1 MVQIFYSHHLDL
13 PLQTLSIQCWGNN
26 HQNLWSQCWCFLWS
40 LQLSRWWIVKLS
52 SRCHWSLDWSWKNS
66 SLLLLESENIKYH
79 QLSWL
84 ISFVAEKLIRMKS
97 IFLEGQLSA
106 TSLQMIVRV
115 IFCLLGSQRRLEE
128 MISFLSLQ
136 KDTRPHTTDHDSK
149 SIFETKNKLNF
160 DFFDVM

>member
-52 SRCHWSLDWSWKNS
+52 SRYHWSLDWSWKNS

-84 ISFVAEKLIRMKS
+84 ISFVAEELIRMKS

-106 TSLQMIVRV
+106 LPLLYKWLLESFSV
-115 IFCLLGSQRRLEE
+115 CLVLKGGWRKWLVFSVCRKIPDHRPW
-128 MISFLSLQ
+128 LQ
-136 KDTRPHTTDHDSK
+136 KVFLRQKT
-149 SIFETKNKLNF
+149 N
-160 DFFDVM
+160 

>member
-1 MVQIFYSHHLDL
+1 
-13 PLQTLSIQCWGNN
+13 
-26 HQNLWSQCWCFLWS
+26 
-40 LQLSRWWIVKLS
+40 
-52 SRCHWSLDWSWKNS
+52 
-66 SLLLLESENIKYH
+66 
-79 QLSWL
+79 
-84 ISFVAEKLIRMKS
+84 MKS

-136 KDTRPHTTDHDSK
+136 KDTRPQTMTPK